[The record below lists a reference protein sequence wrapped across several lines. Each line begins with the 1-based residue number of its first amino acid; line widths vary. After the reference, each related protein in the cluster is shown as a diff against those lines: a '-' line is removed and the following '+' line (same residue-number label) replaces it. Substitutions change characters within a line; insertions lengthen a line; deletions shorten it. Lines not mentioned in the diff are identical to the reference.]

1 MSEDAS
7 DEHEEPADAE
17 ESGEELAESDEQE
30 PEKQADEP
38 EAPDG
43 SEETPADEENE
54 SAAENPEEEV
64 EDDSVDTNEKGEDAE
79 TDEADEEAESDES
92 DDTDDAETDEDADE
106 GTESEDE
113 GTETEGDG
121 DEETADL
128 PAEPLTEETLTER
141 LDGAEAALED
151 AETEADLDDVSASL
165 ASIGNDIE
173 EADLPEPDED
183 DDEAEDP
190 QEALEDRLS
199 DLQDELESQRGPYS
213 EDVIEGI
220 EEAGATIEDTRWT
233 EQGEEE
239 LVSPVETFIEEENE
253 ILGTDLTL
261 AGREQASL
269 VTTLESA
276 AKEVGDRELDPDEDE
291 ETIAALIK
299 AVEELQSGLD
309 DAEEWDDLTTREKLA
324 AHGFYDVLD
333 HRKDFPPEWHAL
345 KVYEKRGEAEP
356 ILLAL
361 DQLGSEFMER
371 HCMESLTRM
380 GAPEALD
387 VMTQRAD
394 KRDKPAI
401 KALGKIGSDEPVEM
415 LSEYAEADSD
425 PKLQLVTLK
434 ALGEIGSTDAT
445 QAVADRL
452 TSENPEVRSSA
463 ARSLGLIGDT
473 RAISPL
479 SDVLEND
486 DADTVRAS
494 AAWALNQIGTE
505 DALDAV
511 EPYMNDRAFLVQSEA
526 QKVV

>member
-7 DEHEEPADAE
+7 DEHENTDAEGADEEVSDETEDPEEELGGDDESVDEEDETEIEENDTEGDEEE
-17 ESGEELAESDEQE
+17 ESGEETETE
-30 PEKQADEP
+30 
-38 EAPDG
+38 DG
-43 SEETPADEENE
+43 GEETDGKETETDADEE
-54 SAAENPEEEV
+54 SGEE
-64 EDDSVDTNEKGEDAE
+64 
-79 TDEADEEAESDES
+79 DEEN
-92 DDTDDAETDEDADE
+92 T
-106 GTESEDE
+106 
-113 GTETEGDG
+113 
-121 DEETADL
+121 DL
-128 PAEPLTEETLTER
+128 PTEPLTEESLTER

-151 AETEADLDDVSASL
+151 AETEADLDDVSAAL
-165 ASIGNDIE
+165 VAIGNDIE
-173 EADLPEPDED
+173 EANLPEPDED

-199 DLQDELESQRGPYS
+199 DLQDDLESKRGPYS

-220 EEAGATIEDTRWT
+220 EEAGTKIEEARWT
-233 EQGEEE
+233 EQGESE
-239 LVSPVETFIEEENE
+239 LVSPVKTYIETENE
-253 ILGTDLTL
+253 ILDTDLTL
-261 AGREQASL
+261 DGQEKASL
-269 VTTLESA
+269 VTTLESG
-276 AKEVGDRELDPDEDE
+276 AKEVGDEELDPDEDG
-291 ETIAALIK
+291 ETIGALLE

-324 AHGFYDVLD
+324 VHGFYDVLD

-371 HCMESLTRM
+371 HCIESLTRM

-387 VMTQRAD
+387 VMTERAD

-434 ALGEIGSTDAT
+434 ALGEIGSTEAT
-445 QAVADRL
+445 QVIADRL

-494 AAWALNQIGTE
+494 AAWALNQISTE

-511 EPYMNDRAFLVQSEA
+511 EPYTNDRAFLVQSEA

>member
-7 DEHEEPADAE
+7 DEHENTDAE
-17 ESGEELAESDEQE
+17 G
-30 PEKQADEP
+30 
-38 EAPDG
+38 
-43 SEETPADEENE
+43 ADEEVSDE
-54 SAAENPEEEV
+54 TEDPEEELEGDDESTAHEEPEGDDGEDETETEV
-64 EDDSVDTNEKGEDAE
+64 EEDDTEDGEEEAEDEEKTE
-79 TDEADEEAESDES
+79 TEDEEAETEDEG
-92 DDTDDAETDEDADE
+92 AETDADGESGED
-106 GTESEDE
+106 
-113 GTETEGDG
+113 
-121 DEETADL
+121 DEENADL
-128 PAEPLTEETLTER
+128 PTEPLTEESLTER

-183 DDEAEDP
+183 DEEAEDP

-199 DLQDELESQRGPYS
+199 DLQDELEEKRGPYS
-213 EDVIEGI
+213 EDVIDGM
-220 EEAGATIEDTRWT
+220 EEAGTEIGETRWT

-239 LVSPVETFIEEENE
+239 LVTPVEEFIEAENE

-261 AGREQASL
+261 DGTEQASL
-269 VTTLESA
+269 VTTLESG
-276 AKEVGDRELDPDEDE
+276 AKEVGDRELDPDEDG
-291 ETIAALIK
+291 ETIAALLE
-299 AVEELQSGLD
+299 AVEELQSGLEA
-309 DAEEWDDLTTREKLA
+309 AEEWDDLSTREKLA
-324 AHGFYDVLD
+324 VHGFYDVLD

-345 KVYEKRGEAEP
+345 KIYEKRGEPEP

-371 HCMESLTRM
+371 HCIESLTRM

-401 KALGKIGSDEPVEM
+401 KALGKIGSAEPVEM

-434 ALGEIGSTDAT
+434 ALGEIGSTEAT

-452 TSENPEVRSSA
+452 TSENSELRSSA

-505 DALDAV
+505 EALDAV
-511 EPYMNDRAFLVQSEA
+511 EPYTNDRAFLVQSEA

>member
-1 MSEDAS
+1 MSEDETPS
-7 DEHEEPADAE
+7 DEPENTEEAKGANDEA
-17 ESGEELAESDEQE
+17 AESDEKQ
-30 PEKQADEP
+30 PE
-38 EAPDG
+38 EAEAE
-43 SEETPADEENE
+43 EETDEENE
-54 SAAENPEEEV
+54 SIPDDDTDEENN
-64 EDDSVDTNEKGEDAE
+64 DT
-79 TDEADEEAESDES
+79 EADEEVESDEE
-92 DDTDDAETDEDADE
+92 TDDEEAETDGEDS
-106 GTESEDE
+106 GGEDE
-113 GTETEGDG
+113 EKS
-121 DEETADL
+121 DL

-165 ASIGNDIE
+165 VSIGNDIE

-183 DDEAEDP
+183 DEDAEDP
-190 QEALEDRLS
+190 QEALEDRLL

-220 EEAGATIEDTRWT
+220 EEAGTKIEETRWT
-233 EQGEEE
+233 ERGEKE
-239 LVSPVETFIEEENE
+239 LVAPVETFTENVNG
-253 ILGTDLTL
+253 ILDTDLAL
-261 AGREQASL
+261 DGEDEEGL

-276 AKEVGDRELDPDEDE
+276 AKEVGDRTLDPDEDAE
-291 ETIAALIK
+291 IIAALLE
-299 AVEELQSGLD
+299 ATEELQSGLD
-309 DAEEWDDLTTREKLA
+309 AAEAWDDLTTREKLA

-371 HCMESLTRM
+371 HCIESLTRM

-387 VMTQRAD
+387 VMTQRAN

-401 KALGKIGSDEPVEM
+401 KALGKIGSTEPVEM

-425 PKLQLVTLK
+425 PQLQLVTLR
-434 ALGEIGSTDAT
+434 ALGEIGSEEAT
-445 QAVADRL
+445 QAIADRL
-452 TSENPEVRSSA
+452 TSENPEVRSAA
-463 ARSLGLIGDT
+463 ARSLGLVGDT

-494 AAWALNQIGTE
+494 AAWALNQIGTQE
-505 DALDAV
+505 ALDAV
-511 EPYMNDRAFLVQSEA
+511 EPYTNDRAFLVQSEA
-526 QKVV
+526 QKVA